1 MPTPKPEALELSEEM
16 EREIERLLN
25 AHKTPQQIAQRLRI
39 IQGAGEGKNNS
50 EIAREYQ
57 IDVKTARRWRK
68 RWLEK
73 KDIPLEKLSVE
84 DRLRDQPRPGAPARI
99 TANQVCEMIQIACEA
114 PEKSGRPISHWTGRE
129 IADELMERG
138 IVESISPRHARR
150 LFKRSR
156 SQAAPHPL
164 LADNGKG

>member
-1 MPTPKPEALELSEEM
+1 MPGPKPETLELN
-16 EREIERLLN
+16 RLMKQMLDRLIN
-25 AHKTPQQIAQRLRI
+25 AHNTPQKIALRAQIVR
-39 IQGAGEGKNNS
+39 GAGEGESNA
-50 EIAREYQ
+50 ELARECKTS
-57 IDVKTARRWRK
+57 VKTVRKWRK

-73 KDIPLEKLSVE
+73 KDIPLEELSVE
-84 DRLRDQPRPGAPARI
+84 ERLMDQPRSGAPARI
-99 TANQVCEMIQIACEA
+99 TADQVCEMIQIACEA

-129 IADELMERG
+129 IADELMKRS

-156 SQAAPHPL
+156 SQTASDTL